1 MLRSN
6 LGPFPAANKKSV
18 SRHQEACTTNND
30 DFLVLARSHKYILFP
45 TYLQGYN
52 SVPDRRNYAGGRAL
66 SSKKCGAQKMTQNQR
81 ATHSRVAMLVMALTK
96 LPGKGTASKNGPEGA
111 VKKGCPLLLSIARAL
126 LPIATEEQRGI

>member
-6 LGPFPAANKKSV
+6 LGPFPVANKKSV
-18 SRHQEACTTNND
+18 SRHQAARSPK
-30 DFLVLARSHKYILFP
+30 FLVLTRSHKYILFP